1 MIDKISIASM
11 VELDFGQDK
20 IKVKLNEIYKT
31 DDKEKL
37 FCISTSKFVAI
48 VQAIPQIN
56 N

>member
-1 MIDKISIASM
+1 MIDKISIGSM